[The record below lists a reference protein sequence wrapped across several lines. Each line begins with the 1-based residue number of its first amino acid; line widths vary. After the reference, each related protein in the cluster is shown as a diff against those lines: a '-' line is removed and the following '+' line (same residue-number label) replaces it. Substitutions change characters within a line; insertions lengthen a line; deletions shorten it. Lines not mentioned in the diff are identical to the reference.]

1 MVSDRAILTIS
12 LVFLLL
18 SVSYTLSLDSISGY
32 VINEAER
39 SCTETDELL
48 DLFTQGTTSGNLGTL
63 TYDKTDRCLDSQKLM
78 EYYCE
83 DNSYRRLG
91 YKCPNGCSSGTCL

>member
-18 SVSYTLSLDSISGY
+18 SVSYTLSLDLISGY

-48 DLFTQGTTSGNLGTL
+48 DLFTQGTTIGNLGTL
-63 TYDKTDRCLDSQKLM
+63 TYEKIDRCLDSQKLM

-91 YKCPNGCSSGTCL
+91 YKCPNGCYDGTCL